1 MNKKPLIYMLLFYL
15 ADGVLL
21 GLLLLV
27 ASTKDPQ
34 LSLWFGEQGLA
45 GFLWLF
51 SSIIVYLILAIWVTY
66 KGIILIKNRETKLGI
81 LTIIIAI
88 PLLPFVLINYL
99 IPLLSLLS
107 P

>member
-1 MNKKPLIYMLLFYL
+1 MNKKPLIYMLVFYL
-15 ADGVLL
+15 ADSVLL
-21 GLLLLV
+21 GLLNLV

-45 GFLWLF
+45 GYLWFF
-51 SSIIVYLILAIWVTY
+51 SSIIAYLILAIWVIY

-99 IPLLSLLS
+99 IPLLS